1 MQKNRIALVIHR
13 YGLEVNGGAE
23 RECKL
28 LAEHLTDQYEV
39 DVLTTCSMG
48 IIPWDNQ
55 YEEGVHKENGV
66 NVMRFKVECADEF
79 PSGSI
84 ERIGPYSPQLIK
96 YLKQNYSIYQG
107 IILMTYN
114 YYPTYAGLRLKL
126 PNAIFLPTMH
136 DGISARQELY
146 KDIFKWPK
154 AILYNSIEERQFI
167 ESYFKVTNLPS
178 AVTCYGI
185 DIGENKDEWQ
195 ASREEKYIVYA
206 GRISNSKNF
215 NELNEYFLKYKE
227 KNPSDLKLFV
237 LGKIDNGM
245 LIKHHDD
252 IVFKGFVTEKEKNDY
267 IKNAYLLVLP
277 SKNESL
283 SIVVLESF
291 LHRRPVLVNGLCD
304 VLRGQCVRS
313 NAGLY
318 YTNYEEFEAEL
329 NYLLSH
335 EEECREMGNNGC
347 DFVEK
352 QYSWNKVI
360 ENVSFLIN
368 EINYKQSFGE

>member
-1 MQKNRIALVIHR
+1 MLKDRIALVIHR

-23 RECKL
+23 RHCKL
-28 LAEHLTDQYEV
+28 LAEHLTDKYEV
-39 DVLTTCSMG
+39 DVLTTCSIGML
-48 IIPWDNQ
+48 PWDNR
-55 YEEGVHKENGV
+55 YEEGSQKENGV
-66 NVMRFKVECADEF
+66 NLMRFRVENADAF
-79 PSGSI
+79 PKGSI
-84 ERIGPYSPQLIK
+84 ESIGPYAPKLIE
-96 YLKQNYSIYQG
+96 YLKQNYALYKG

-126 PNAIFLPTMH
+126 PNVIFLPTMH

-146 KDIFKWPK
+146 KDVFKWPK

-167 ESYFKVTNLPS
+167 ESYFKVTNLPA
-178 AVTCYGI
+178 AVTCYGM
-185 DIGENKDEWQ
+185 DIEKEEIYETL
-195 ASREEKYIVYA
+195 EEKYIVYA

-215 NELNEYFLKYKE
+215 KELNEYFLRYKE

-252 IVFKGFVTEKEKNDY
+252 IVFKGFVTEEEKNYY

-291 LHRRPVLVNGLCD
+291 LYKRPVLVNGLCD

-313 NAGLY
+313 NGGLY

-335 EEECREMGNNGC
+335 EEEYRQMGNNGFE
-347 DFVEK
+347 FVEK
-352 QYSWNKVI
+352 HYSWRKVI
-360 ENVSFLIN
+360 ENVEFLVNAVN
-368 EINYKQSFGE
+368 EK